1 MPTTLSPQDIAKAFD
16 EIRASLGPSFRLD
29 EEGSCLV
36 SYKDSL
42 PVLIQ
47 YIEQDQRLVFASEL
61 VAGLADAPESEW
73 LRLLSVDWLGFR
85 SKGCALTPDFK
96 SGTVLLWRDARLD
109 RPTGECLEAE
119 LASFIREVLEARDRL
134 ASERN
139 EEPANNE
146 ISSIPA
152 TAQWA

>member
-1 MPTTLSPQDIAKAFD
+1 MNNTLSPQDIAKAFD
-16 EIRASLGPSFRLD
+16 EIRATLGPSFQLD

-36 SYKDSL
+36 SYKDTL

-47 YIEQDQRLVFASEL
+47 YIEPDQRLVFASEL
-61 VAGLADAPESEW
+61 ASGLNEAPESEW

-85 SKGCALTPDFK
+85 TKGCALTPDFK

-109 RPTGECLEAE
+109 SPTGESLEAE
-119 LASFIREVLEARDRL
+119 LASFIRDVLEARERL
-134 ASERN
+134 ASERD
-139 EEPANNE
+139 EEPSSPT
-146 ISSIPA
+146 ISDMPS